1 MLLSRVKT
9 YNLRFRSKRFIG
21 DPTFTYASTYAEA
34 WEKVGDEAQDKSAD
48 PRRTS
53 GFIEID
59 HIASMF
65 RQGFPLYL
73 RNPIRDGSVDSHLY
87 TACLTPHLC
96 VSYSPCYDALIVMCF
111 QCHHLIA

>member
-1 MLLSRVKT
+1 MLLSRVKA
-9 YNLRFRSKRFIG
+9 YNLRFRSKRFVG
-21 DPTFTYASTYAEA
+21 DPAFTYATTYAEA
-34 WEKVGDEAQDKSAD
+34 WEKDGEIKDKASD

-65 RQGFPLYL
+65 RQSFPLYL
-73 RNPIRDGSVDSHLY
+73 RNPIRDSSVDSHLY

-96 VSYSPCYDALIVMCF
+96 APSFPCRVALTVMF
-111 QCHHLIA
+111 F